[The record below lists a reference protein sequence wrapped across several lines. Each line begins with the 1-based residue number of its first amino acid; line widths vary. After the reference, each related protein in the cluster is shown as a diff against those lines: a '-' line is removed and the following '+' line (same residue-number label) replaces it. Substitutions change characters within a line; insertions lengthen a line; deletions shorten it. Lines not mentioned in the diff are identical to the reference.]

1 MAVANNCIGQQ
12 MQPWLDPRLGISI
25 WLCCGYSPK
34 KTGWKKRDGKVTKFR
49 VGPARKLIGLSKTE
63 TALELMPGTR
73 MLPKSDSGIKLLVG
87 KRDLRL
93 GKWWFPPPTHSPT
106 ATIQGN
112 ILAQLKTVAIF
123 FMSTIFF
130 FFNLYNYVCVCFSV
144 FYWFVSMF
152 LFLLCIDCQIV
163 IVWQFL
169 QILKLYAW
177 EPSYKKKIIENR
189 EQ

>member
-1 MAVANNCIGQQ
+1 MV
-12 MQPWLDPRLGISI
+12 ISSSHA
-25 WLCCGYSPK
+25 LPNSHNS
-34 KTGWKKRDGKVTKFR
+34 
-49 VGPARKLIGLSKTE
+49 RKYFGSVEDRSNFLYEYNL
-63 TALELMPGTR
+63 
-73 MLPKSDSGIKLLVG
+73 
-87 KRDLRL
+87 
-93 GKWWFPPPTHSPT
+93 
-106 ATIQGN
+106 
-112 ILAQLKTVAIF
+112 
-123 FMSTIFF
+123 F

-189 EQ
+189 EQELEVHKSIGYLAVFSMLTLTCIPFLVSVCIISYFDFSNLTCRFTSKLPEIKVSSEILYIWI